1 METLKVIIKQREL
14 SYTSDYPDGW
24 KFSAGDPFKF
34 PVMIGDNPCFVK
46 RFEQKGPEDISGWE
60 LLGKLSGKYEKNL
73 SRVYDIKNVEED
85 GKEVYYIFYEFLDG
99 VTMDS
104 AIKNKADINLSHLN
118 DDLFNAIR
126 ALQKYQFWFAD
137 FTEKNIFCQKD
148 GSFVLVDV
156 DSTQRISDLP
166 DNDMYGSK
174 DYWILV
180 LKYYKEILKKDDLRL
195 TDVNGISLNYLQI
208 AFLVLRLK
216 LFSLGKEKDYNSTKL
231 FNELPYQLNEMAPEL
246 KEIFININKNGK
258 NPISETDI
266 TSMEDI
272 IERKI
277 VKNEN
282 IKDVVIEPVTLPVI
296 NEFKTSNS
304 EIKSGDS
311 FTLSWQVE
319 NANKL
324 ELYKNGAMFKA
335 LDINQKNIAIK
346 GFDDG
351 TRRQS
356 SYVLI
361 AYKDLA
367 MAKSSPV
374 VINLKGDVTPIE
386 RKTDPDPPPF
396 PWKKLMFAILGIAVI
411 VVIYFLVRKSPKPPQ
426 PPTTTMKVQGIQ
438 PAIIHENKD
447 SVITVFGTGFPA
459 SGSLEFTKIKVSVG
473 GLSVQ
478 VVPLSNDKFNIS
490 VPVSV
495 LKHVAQGDPLKIP
508 IEVSAASETVY
519 SDTIKCELDKEVKII
534 DFLPKNFRNQPVVV
548 FSGKNLSPAK
558 NFLVKINGIS
568 CPTSFN
574 SGVLIANL
582 PPLAINLFSIPV
594 EVDTNGRI
602 AFQGTGS
609 TRIFKF
615 GTDAYKAIVA
625 DSIRVREMIKI
636 HH

>member
-34 PVMIGDNPCFVK
+34 PVMIGDNPCFIK

-99 VTMDS
+99 VTMDT

-156 DSTQRISDLP
+156 DSTQRVSDLP

-231 FNELPYQLNEMAPEL
+231 FNELPFQLNEMAPEL

-258 NPISETDI
+258 NPIAEMDI

-296 NEFKTSNS
+296 NEFKTSSS

-311 FTLSWQVE
+311 FILSWQVE

-335 LDINQKNIAIK
+335 LDINQKNITIK

-351 TRRQS
+351 TRQQS
-356 SYVLI
+356 SYILI

-367 MAKSSPV
+367 MAKSDPV
-374 VINLKGDVTPIE
+374 IVNLKGDKPIS
-386 RKTDPDPPPF
+386 PPPPPPPPPF
-396 PWKKLMFAILGIAVI
+396 KWKKIIYVLLGIAVI
-411 VVIYFLVRKSPKPPQ
+411 VVIYIVAHKSPPPPP
-426 PPTTTMKVQGIQ
+426 PPTSTMKVQGMQ
-438 PAIIHENKD
+438 PTAIHEHKD
-447 SVITVFGTGFPA
+447 SIVTIYGTNFPDTTSQEFAELRVNMKVIQA
-459 SGSLEFTKIKVSVG
+459 KILADSNNTFKVV
-473 GLSVQ
+473 
-478 VVPLSNDKFNIS
+478 
-490 VPVSV
+490 VPVSL
-495 LKHVAQGDPLKIP
+495 LKLAIPGDPLKIP
-508 IEVSAASETVY
+508 FEVISGTKTIY
-519 SDTIKCELDKEVKII
+519 SNTLICELDKEIKVN
-534 DFLPKNFRNQPVVV
+534 DFLPKNLNGQPPVV
-548 FSGKNLSPAK
+548 FTGNNLSPSGKFA
-558 NFLVKINGIS
+558 VKINGILCS
-568 CPTSFN
+568 VTYGN
-574 SGVLIANL
+574 NLLIVKAPAGL
-582 PPLAINLFSIPV
+582 PIQSSNIPV
-594 EVDTNGRI
+594 EVDTSGKI
-602 AFQGTGS
+602 VFQGTGN
-609 TRIFKF
+609 TRVFKF
-615 GTDAYKAIVA
+615 GTLEYKANAKELDKVKA
-625 DSIRVREMIKI
+625 MTRI